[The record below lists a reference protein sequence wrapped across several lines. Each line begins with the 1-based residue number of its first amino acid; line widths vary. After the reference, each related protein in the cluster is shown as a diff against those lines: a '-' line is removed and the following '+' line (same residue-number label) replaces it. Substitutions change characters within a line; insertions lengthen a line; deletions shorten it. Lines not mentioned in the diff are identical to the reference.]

1 MQNPPPA
8 PDLLDELSSFRDFA
22 ALVLADAHR
31 DWAYRPSETDWS
43 LTEIACHLRDVERE
57 VHQSRIR
64 ALLLEDGAF
73 LPGIDADQWATPRNY
88 RGQVGRAALSGFLVA
103 RDETIA
109 LLSPLSPKVWARQGQ
124 HSFFGPTS
132 LQELVFLAVQHD
144 RIHARQIEALRQA
157 SDDKAE

>member
-8 PDLLDELSSFRDFA
+8 PDLLDELKSFRDFT
-22 ALVLADAHR
+22 ALVLADTHR
-31 DWAYRPSETDWS
+31 DWAYRPLETDWS

-73 LPGIDADQWATPRNY
+73 LPGIDADQWAIPRNY
-88 RGQVGRAALSGFLVA
+88 RGQVGRAALSGFLAA

-109 LLSPLSPKVWARQGQ
+109 LLSPLSTEVWARQGQ

-144 RIHARQIEALRQA
+144 RIHARQIEALQQA
-157 SDDKAE
+157 SDDKTE

>member
-1 MQNPPPA
+1 MQNPPPV

-73 LPGIDADQWATPRNY
+73 LPGIDADQWAIPRNY

-109 LLSPLSPKVWARQGQ
+109 LLSPLSPEVWARQGQ

-144 RIHARQIEALRQA
+144 RIHARQIEMLQQA
-157 SDDKAE
+157 GDD